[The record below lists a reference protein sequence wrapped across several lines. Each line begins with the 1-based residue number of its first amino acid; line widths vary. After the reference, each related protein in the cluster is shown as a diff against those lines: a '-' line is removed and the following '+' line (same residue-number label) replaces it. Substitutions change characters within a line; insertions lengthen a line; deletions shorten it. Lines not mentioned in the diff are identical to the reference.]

1 MKEIMRTV
9 TQKGQ
14 VTIPFEIRNLLG
26 LKTRDKVIFKIDNDN
41 IRLTSAK
48 YTLETAYGSVKPL
61 NNVEDFKKLKQIAIE
76 EHVEKVI
83 KEMKR

>member
-1 MKEIMRTV
+1 MHT
-9 TQKGQ
+9 
-14 VTIPFEIRNLLG
+14 
-26 LKTRDKVIFKIDNDN
+26 N

-48 YTLETAYGSVKPL
+48 YTLETAYGAVKPL

>member
-14 VTIPFEIRNLLG
+14 VTIPFEIRNILG

-41 IRLTSAK
+41 IRLASAK
-48 YTLETAYGSVKPL
+48 YTLETAYGAVKPL